1 MFLVKKVNRTEK
13 QNLDITLSCYFPLYI
28 ILFSHYSPQYPQEFL
43 KLFNY
48 TKFISTPW
56 MALNELICGF
66 LITKELVMSS
76 QILEKHFSDN

>member
-28 ILFSHYSPQYPQEFL
+28 NLFSDYFPQYSQDFL
-43 KLFNY
+43 KLFKY

-66 LITKELVMSS
+66 LITRELVISG
-76 QILEKHFSDN
+76 QILAKHFSDN